1 MNVSELF
8 LSLADRG
15 HDDAQTAPGG
25 PASEPVRLAGNVL
38 PLHVNHMSTLF
49 ATRDAEPGDV
59 ALLAEAG
66 RGDLEAFGT
75 LYRRHQQRVYRFAR
89 AMTGSN
95 DAAEDIT
102 QEVFVVL
109 LTDVGRFDPTRAAF
123 TTYVYGIVRNLSR
136 HRVRRDRSGPSLDE
150 MMREGHDV
158 DADTD
163 PSRLV
168 EGAELAGAVR
178 RALASLPSRYRE
190 LIVLCDLH
198 DLSYEEAGVIVH
210 ASIGAV
216 RSRLH
221 KGRQLLRLRLAR
233 VRETHRATGDLRAVR
248 CHA

>member
-1 MNVSELF
+1 
-8 LSLADRG
+8 
-15 HDDAQTAPGG
+15 
-25 PASEPVRLAGNVL
+25 
-38 PLHVNHMSTLF
+38 MSTLF
-49 ATRDAEPGDV
+49 SVRGAEPGDV
-59 ALLAEAG
+59 ALLAEATG
-66 RGDLEAFGT
+66 GDLEAFAT

-89 AMTGSN
+89 TMTGSG

-109 LTDVGRFDPTRAAF
+109 LTDAARFDPARAAF

-136 HRVRRDRSGPSLDE
+136 HRVRRERPGPSVEDLLRDG
-150 MMREGHDV
+150 RDF
-158 DADTD
+158 DSDDD

-168 EGAELAGAVR
+168 EGAQLAGAVR

-198 DLSYEEAGVIVH
+198 DLSYEDAAQVVGATV
-210 ASIGAV
+210 AAV

-233 VRETHRATGDLRAVR
+233 VRETHQTQGDLRQMR
-248 CHA
+248 CPA

>member
-1 MNVSELF
+1 
-8 LSLADRG
+8 
-15 HDDAQTAPGG
+15 
-25 PASEPVRLAGNVL
+25 
-38 PLHVNHMSTLF
+38 MSTLF

-109 LTDVGRFDPTRAAF
+109 LTDGGRFDPARAAF

-136 HRVRRDRSGPSLDE
+136 HRMRKTRTGPSLDE
-150 MMREGHDV
+150 LMRDGRDV
-158 DADTD
+158 EPDDD
-163 PSRLV
+163 PARLV
-168 EGAELAGAVR
+168 EGAELAAVVR
-178 RALASLPSRYRE
+178 RALASLPSRHRE

-198 DLSYEEAGVIVH
+198 DLSYEEAATVVR
-210 ASIGAV
+210 ASVGAV

-221 KGRQLLRLRLAR
+221 KGGQLLRLNLAR
-233 VRETHRATGDLRAVR
+233 VRD
-248 CHA
+248 

>member
-1 MNVSELF
+1 
-8 LSLADRG
+8 
-15 HDDAQTAPGG
+15 
-25 PASEPVRLAGNVL
+25 
-38 PLHVNHMSTLF
+38 MSTLF
-49 ATRDAEPGDV
+49 ATRDAEPGDI

-109 LTDVGRFDPTRAAF
+109 LTDAGRFDPARAAF

-136 HRVRRDRSGPSLDE
+136 NRMRKTRTGPSLDE
-150 MMREGHDV
+150 LVRDGRDV
-158 DADTD
+158 DAGGD
-163 PSRLV
+163 PARLV
-168 EGAELAGAVR
+168 EGAELAGVVR

-198 DLSYEEAGVIVH
+198 DLSYEEAAVVVR
-210 ASIGAV
+210 ASVGAV

-221 KGRQLLRLRLAR
+221 KGRQLLRVKLAR
-233 VRETHRATGDLRAVR
+233 VRETRQPATDLRAVR

>member
-1 MNVSELF
+1 
-8 LSLADRG
+8 
-15 HDDAQTAPGG
+15 
-25 PASEPVRLAGNVL
+25 
-38 PLHVNHMSTLF
+38 MSTLF
-49 ATRDAEPGDV
+49 ATRDTEPGDV
-59 ALLAEAG
+59 ALLAEAVG
-66 RGDLEAFGT
+66 GDLEAFGT

-109 LTDVGRFDPTRAAF
+109 LTDGGRFDPARAAF

-136 HRVRRDRSGPSLDE
+136 HRMRKTRTGPSLE
-150 MMREGHDV
+150 ELMRDGRDV
-158 DADTD
+158 DTD
-163 PSRLV
+163 DDPARLV
-168 EGAELAGAVR
+168 EGAELAGVVR

-198 DLSYEEAGVIVH
+198 DLSYEEAGVVVH
-210 ASIGAV
+210 ASVGAV

-221 KGRQLLRLRLAR
+221 KGRQLLRLKLAR
-233 VRETHRATGDLRAVR
+233 VREVRAPAGDVRAVR

>member
-1 MNVSELF
+1 
-8 LSLADRG
+8 
-15 HDDAQTAPGG
+15 
-25 PASEPVRLAGNVL
+25 
-38 PLHVNHMSTLF
+38 MSTLF
-49 ATRDAEPGDV
+49 ATRDPEPGDV
-59 ALLAEAG
+59 ALLADAG

-109 LTDVGRFDPTRAAF
+109 LTDVGRFDPSRAAF

-136 HRVRRDRSGPSLDE
+136 HRMRKTRIGPSLDE
-150 MMREGHDV
+150 LMRNGGDI
-158 DADTD
+158 DRDDD
-163 PSRLV
+163 PARLV
-168 EGAELAGAVR
+168 EGAELAGVVR

-198 DLSYEEAGVIVH
+198 DLSYEEAGVVVH
-210 ASIGAV
+210 ASVGAV

-221 KGRQLLRLRLAR
+221 KGRQLLRLKLAR
-233 VRETHRATGDLRAVR
+233 VREVRAPAGDLRAVR

>member
-1 MNVSELF
+1 
-8 LSLADRG
+8 
-15 HDDAQTAPGG
+15 
-25 PASEPVRLAGNVL
+25 
-38 PLHVNHMSTLF
+38 MSTLF

-109 LTDVGRFDPTRAAF
+109 LTDAGRFDPARAAC

-136 HRVRRDRSGPSLDE
+136 HRMRKTRTGPSIDE
-150 MMREGHDV
+150 LMRDGRDI
-158 DADTD
+158 DADD
-163 PSRLV
+163 NPARLV
-168 EGAELAGAVR
+168 EGAELAGVVR

-198 DLSYEEAGVIVH
+198 DLSYEEAGAVVH
-210 ASIGAV
+210 ASVGAV

-221 KGRQLLRLRLAR
+221 KGRQLLRLKLAR
-233 VRETHRATGDLRAVR
+233 VREAAQPAGDLRAVR

>member
-1 MNVSELF
+1 
-8 LSLADRG
+8 
-15 HDDAQTAPGG
+15 
-25 PASEPVRLAGNVL
+25 
-38 PLHVNHMSTLF
+38 MSTLF

-109 LTDVGRFDPTRAAF
+109 LTDGGRFDPARAAF

-136 HRVRRDRSGPSLDE
+136 HRMRKTRTGPSLDE
-150 MMREGHDV
+150 LMRDGRDV
-158 DADTD
+158 DTD
-163 PSRLV
+163 DDPARLV
-168 EGAELAGAVR
+168 EGAELAGVVR

-198 DLSYEEAGVIVH
+198 DLSYEEAGVVVR
-210 ASIGAV
+210 ASVGAV

-221 KGRQLLRLRLAR
+221 KGRQLLRLKLAR
-233 VRETHRATGDLRAVR
+233 VRDVPEPARDLRALR

>member
-1 MNVSELF
+1 
-8 LSLADRG
+8 
-15 HDDAQTAPGG
+15 
-25 PASEPVRLAGNVL
+25 
-38 PLHVNHMSTLF
+38 MSTLF

-109 LTDVGRFDPTRAAF
+109 LTDAGRFDPARAAF

-136 HRVRRDRSGPSLDE
+136 HRMRKARTGPSLDE
-150 MMREGHDV
+150 LMRDGGDR
-158 DADTD
+158 DADGD
-163 PSRLV
+163 PARLV
-168 EGAELAGAVR
+168 ENAELAGVVR

-198 DLSYEEAGVIVH
+198 DLSYEEAGVVVR
-210 ASIGAV
+210 ASVGAV

-221 KGRQLLRLRLAR
+221 KGRQLLRLKLAR
-233 VRETHRATGDLRAVR
+233 VRESQQPASDLRAVR

>member
-1 MNVSELF
+1 
-8 LSLADRG
+8 
-15 HDDAQTAPGG
+15 
-25 PASEPVRLAGNVL
+25 
-38 PLHVNHMSTLF
+38 MSTLF
-49 ATRDAEPGDV
+49 PVRGAEPGDV
-59 ALLAEAG
+59 ALLADATG
-66 RGDLEAFGT
+66 GDLEAFAT

-89 AMTGSN
+89 TMTGSC

-109 LTDVGRFDPTRAAF
+109 LTDAARFDPARAAF

-136 HRVRRDRSGPSLDE
+136 HRVRRERPGPSVEDLIRDG
-150 MMREGHDV
+150 RDF
-158 DADTD
+158 DSDDD

-178 RALASLPSRYRE
+178 RALVSLPSRYRE

-198 DLSYEEAGVIVH
+198 DLSYEEAAQVVGATV
-210 ASIGAV
+210 AAV

-233 VRETHRATGDLRAVR
+233 VRETHQAQSDLRQMR
-248 CHA
+248 CPA

>member
-1 MNVSELF
+1 
-8 LSLADRG
+8 
-15 HDDAQTAPGG
+15 
-25 PASEPVRLAGNVL
+25 
-38 PLHVNHMSTLF
+38 MSTLF

-59 ALLAEAG
+59 ALLAEAS

-75 LYRRHQQRVYRFAR
+75 LYRRHQRRVFRFAR

-109 LTDVGRFDPTRAAF
+109 LTDAGRFDPARAAF

-136 HRVRRDRSGPSLDE
+136 HRVRRDRSGPSIDE
-150 MMREGHDV
+150 LVRDGRDI
-158 DADTD
+158 DADED
-163 PSRLV
+163 PSRIA

-178 RALASLPSRYRE
+178 RALAGLPSRYRE

-198 DLSYEEAGVIVH
+198 DLSYEEAAVVVR
-210 ASIGAV
+210 ASVGAV

-221 KGRQLLRLRLAR
+221 KGRLLLRLRLAR
-233 VRETHRATGDLRAVR
+233 VREAHQPAGELRTVR

>member
-1 MNVSELF
+1 
-8 LSLADRG
+8 
-15 HDDAQTAPGG
+15 
-25 PASEPVRLAGNVL
+25 
-38 PLHVNHMSTLF
+38 MSTLF

-59 ALLAEAG
+59 ALLAEAS

-75 LYRRHQQRVYRFAR
+75 LYRRHQQRVFRFAR

-109 LTDVGRFDPTRAAF
+109 LTDAGRFDPARAAF

-136 HRVRRDRSGPSLDE
+136 HRVRKDRSGPSIDE
-150 MMREGHDV
+150 LMRDGR
-158 DADTD
+158 DAGADGD

-178 RALASLPSRYRE
+178 RALASLPSRHRE

-198 DLSYEEAGVIVH
+198 DLSYEEAAVVVR
-210 ASIGAV
+210 ASVPAV

-233 VRETHRATGDLRAVR
+233 VREAQQPTGELRTVR

>member
-1 MNVSELF
+1 
-8 LSLADRG
+8 
-15 HDDAQTAPGG
+15 
-25 PASEPVRLAGNVL
+25 
-38 PLHVNHMSTLF
+38 MSTLF
-49 ATRDAEPGDV
+49 ATRDAEPGDI

-95 DAAEDIT
+95 DAAEEIT

-109 LTDVGRFDPTRAAF
+109 LTDAGRFDPARAAF

-136 HRVRRDRSGPSLDE
+136 HRMRKHRTGPSLDE
-150 MMREGHDV
+150 LMRDGRDI
-158 DADTD
+158 DADDD
-163 PSRLV
+163 PARLV
-168 EGAELAGAVR
+168 EGAELAGVVR

-198 DLSYEEAGVIVH
+198 DLSYEEAGVVVR
-210 ASIGAV
+210 ASVGAV

-221 KGRQLLRLRLAR
+221 KGRQLLRLKLAR
-233 VRETHRATGDLRAVR
+233 VRESQQPAADLRAVR

>member
-1 MNVSELF
+1 
-8 LSLADRG
+8 
-15 HDDAQTAPGG
+15 
-25 PASEPVRLAGNVL
+25 
-38 PLHVNHMSTLF
+38 MSTLF

-66 RGDLEAFGT
+66 RGDFEAFGT

-109 LTDVGRFDPTRAAF
+109 LTNAGRFDPARAAF

-136 HRVRRDRSGPSLDE
+136 HRMRKTRTGPSIDE
-150 MMREGHDV
+150 LMRDGRDV
-158 DADTD
+158 DLGADED
-163 PSRLV
+163 PARLV
-168 EGAELAGAVR
+168 EGAELAGVVR

-198 DLSYEEAGVIVH
+198 DLSYEEAGVVVH
-210 ASIGAV
+210 ASVGAV

-221 KGRQLLRLRLAR
+221 KGRQLLRLKLAR
-233 VRETHRATGDLRAVR
+233 VREAPQPAGDLRAMR

>member
-1 MNVSELF
+1 
-8 LSLADRG
+8 
-15 HDDAQTAPGG
+15 
-25 PASEPVRLAGNVL
+25 
-38 PLHVNHMSTLF
+38 MSTLF
-49 ATRDAEPGDV
+49 SARGAEPGDV
-59 ALLAEAG
+59 ALLAEATG
-66 RGDLEAFGT
+66 GDLEAFAT

-89 AMTGSN
+89 TMTGSS

-109 LTDVGRFDPTRAAF
+109 LTDAARFDPGRAAF

-136 HRVRRDRSGPSLDE
+136 HRVRRERAGPSVEELVRSGRDF
-150 MMREGHDV
+150 DC
-158 DADTD
+158 DDD
-163 PSRLV
+163 PARLV

-198 DLSYEEAGVIVH
+198 DLSYEDAAQVVGATVP
-210 ASIGAV
+210 AV

-233 VRETHRATGDLRAVR
+233 LREARPAPRDLRPMR
-248 CHA
+248 CPA

>member
-1 MNVSELF
+1 
-8 LSLADRG
+8 
-15 HDDAQTAPGG
+15 
-25 PASEPVRLAGNVL
+25 
-38 PLHVNHMSTLF
+38 MSTLF

-59 ALLAEAG
+59 TLLADAG

-109 LTDVGRFDPTRAAF
+109 LTDAGRFDPARAAF

-136 HRVRRDRSGPSLDE
+136 HRMRKNRIGPSLDE
-150 MMREGHDV
+150 LMRDGRDI
-158 DADTD
+158 DADDD
-163 PSRLV
+163 PARLV
-168 EGAELAGAVR
+168 EGAELAGVVR

-198 DLSYEEAGVIVH
+198 DLSYEEAGVVVR
-210 ASIGAV
+210 ASVGAV

-221 KGRQLLRLRLAR
+221 KGRQLLRLKLAR
-233 VRETHRATGDLRAVR
+233 VRESQQPASDLRAVR

>member
-1 MNVSELF
+1 
-8 LSLADRG
+8 
-15 HDDAQTAPGG
+15 
-25 PASEPVRLAGNVL
+25 
-38 PLHVNHMSTLF
+38 MSTLF

-109 LTDVGRFDPTRAAF
+109 LTDGGRFDPARAAF

-136 HRVRRDRSGPSLDE
+136 HRMRKTRTGPSLDE
-150 MMREGHDV
+150 LMRDGRDV
-158 DADTD
+158 DTD
-163 PSRLV
+163 DDPARLV
-168 EGAELAGAVR
+168 EGAELAGVVR

-198 DLSYEEAGVIVH
+198 DLSYEEAGVVVR
-210 ASIGAV
+210 ASVGAV

-221 KGRQLLRLRLAR
+221 KGRQLLRLKLAR
-233 VRETHRATGDLRAVR
+233 VRDVPEPARNVRALR

>member
-1 MNVSELF
+1 
-8 LSLADRG
+8 
-15 HDDAQTAPGG
+15 
-25 PASEPVRLAGNVL
+25 
-38 PLHVNHMSTLF
+38 MSTLF

-109 LTDVGRFDPTRAAF
+109 LTDGGRFDPARAAF

-136 HRVRRDRSGPSLDE
+136 HRMRKTRTGPSLDE
-150 MMREGHDV
+150 LMRDGRDV
-158 DADTD
+158 DTD
-163 PSRLV
+163 DDPARLV
-168 EGAELAGAVR
+168 EGAELAGVVR

-198 DLSYEEAGVIVH
+198 DLSYEEAGLVVR
-210 ASIGAV
+210 ASVGAV

-221 KGRQLLRLRLAR
+221 KGRQLLRLKLAR
-233 VRETHRATGDLRAVR
+233 VRDVPEPARDLRALR